1 MNVKTVYL
9 VKFDRGYY
17 ATKQTGWHWSYTDDI
32 YFALPYKTRKKAEE
46 KGKYG
51 INLINKDECCQSYV
65 IEEYQI
71 KTVMEL
77 KNERED

>member
-1 MNVKTVYL
+1 MNEKTVYL

-17 ATKQTGWHWSYTDDI
+17 ATKQTGWAWSYADDP
-32 YFALPYKTRKKAEE
+32 YLALSYKSRKKAEE
-46 KGKYG
+46 RGEWG
-51 INLINKDECCQSYV
+51 ISLMDSDGRCQSYV

-77 KNERED
+77 LV